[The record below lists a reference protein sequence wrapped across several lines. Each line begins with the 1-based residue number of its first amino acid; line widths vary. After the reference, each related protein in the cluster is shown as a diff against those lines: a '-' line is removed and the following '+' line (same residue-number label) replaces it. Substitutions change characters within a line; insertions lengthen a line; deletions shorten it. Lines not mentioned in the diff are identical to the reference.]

1 MKVIIRRA
9 GRPDQEFEVGA
20 AGLVLGRSVG
30 GADVSLDDD
39 PSISRRHGRLWLSGQ
54 QEVWYED
61 LGSSNGS
68 WLGGTRLVEPYRLV
82 PGIAVQLG
90 EALLA
95 VPDDRVAAD
104 PHAPLPPGMELRM
117 RVPSDDETVARVL
130 SGRRAAVYVT
140 ALYECVQGLLRST
153 SRELMHAA
161 VRRIQEVVPSAQRVS
176 LVAWPPDERGA
187 FRPLVPG
194 EESSG
199 SPISL
204 SLARYAVES
213 GQALL
218 LSEAEEAEDPEVGA
232 SVMRH
237 GIRSAVYVP
246 LFEGP
251 TAVGVL
257 CVDTPVPALPFTA
270 EDFQFI
276 RALGELLA
284 SALVAESL
292 RDEARQKEMEARE
305 REAHS
310 RALEGFLQI
319 ASHDLKG
326 PLTVIRLSAYML
338 GRAPLEESLQPLVGS
353 ILTSEARAQA
363 LIRSYLEVSAVDGNL
378 RLNRELVE
386 LGALVDEEL
395 AFLRQATDEQQVLP
409 VFVNRV
415 AGVTLTADSSKLRQV
430 LGNLMSNAA
439 KYSPAGGEV
448 TVSAESRDGE
458 LVVAVQDQGVGIAR
472 ADQEELFHQFRRVG
486 DQRLASG
493 TGLGLWLTRRLVEA
507 HGGRIWLESAPG
519 EGSTFYFSLPGG
531 PAFRASSS

>member
-1 MKVIIRRA
+1 MKVVIRRQ
-9 GRPDQEFEVGA
+9 GRPERELEVGPD
-20 AGLVLGRSVG
+20 GLVLGRSGG
-30 GADVSLDDD
+30 GAEVGLDDD

-54 QEVWYED
+54 SELWYED

-68 WLGGTRLVEPYRLV
+68 WVGGHRLTQPHRLEPGL
-82 PGIAVQLG
+82 AVQVG
-90 EALLA
+90 ETLLT
-95 VPDDRVAAD
+95 VPDDLPVAD
-104 PHAPLPPGMELRM
+104 PNAPLPPGMELKM
-117 RVPSDDETVARVL
+117 RAPSDHETVARVL
-130 SGRRAAVYVT
+130 SGRRASVYVT

-176 LVAWPPDERGA
+176 LVAWPPDEGGA

-194 EESSG
+194 DESG

-232 SVMRH
+232 SIQRH

-257 CVDTPVPALPFTA
+257 CVDTPVPALPFTS

-276 RALGELLA
+276 RALGDLLA

-292 RDEARQKEMEARE
+292 RDEARQREMEARE

-310 RALEGFLQI
+310 RALAGFLQI

-338 GRAPLEESLQPLVGS
+338 GRRSLDEQSQPLVAS

-363 LIRSYLEVSAVDGNL
+363 LIRSYLELSAVDGGL
-378 RLNRELVE
+378 RLDRQRVD
-386 LGALVDEEL
+386 LGALVEEEL
-395 AFLRQATDEQQVLP
+395 AFLRQATDDQQVLP
-409 VFVNRV
+409 AFSHQV
-415 AGVTLTADSSKLRQV
+415 AGVTVIADPSKLGQI
-430 LGNLMSNAA
+430 LGNLLSNAA

-448 TVSAESRDGE
+448 TVSYQDG
-458 LVVAVQDQGVGIAR
+458 VVAVRDQGVGITAE
-472 ADQEELFHQFRRVG
+472 DQEELFRQFRRVG
-486 DQRLASG
+486 NLRLASG
-493 TGLGLWLTRRLVEA
+493 TGLGLWLTRALVEA
-507 HGGRIWLESAPG
+507 HGGRIWLESEPG
-519 EGSTFYFSLPGG
+519 KGSTFFFSLP
-531 PAFRASSS
+531 S

>member
-1 MKVIIRRA
+1 M
-9 GRPDQEFEVGA
+9 GA
-20 AGLVLGRSVG
+20 DGIVLGRAGG

-39 PSISRRHGRLWLSGQ
+39 PSLSRRHGRLWLSGET
-54 QEVWYED
+54 EVWYED

-68 WLGGTRLVEPYRLV
+68 WLGGRRLTEPHRLA
-82 PGIAVQLG
+82 PGTAVQLG
-90 EALLA
+90 EVLLA
-95 VPDDRVAAD
+95 VPDDRPVED
-104 PHAPLPPGMELRM
+104 PQAPLPPGMELRM
-117 RVPSDDETVARVL
+117 RVPSDVETVSKVL

-140 ALYECVQGLLRST
+140 ALYDCVQGLLRST

-176 LVAWPPDERGA
+176 LVAWPPDEQGA

-194 EESSG
+194 EECSS

-204 SLARYAVES
+204 SLARYAVEN

-218 LSEAEEAEDPEVGA
+218 LSEAEEVEDPEVGA
-232 SVMRH
+232 SVLRH

-284 SALVAESL
+284 SALVAEGL

-310 RALEGFLQI
+310 RALAGFLQI

-338 GRAPLEESLQPLVGS
+338 GRGGLDETARPLVAS

-363 LIRSYLEVSAVDGNL
+363 LIRSYLEVSAVDGDL
-378 RLNRELVE
+378 RLAPESVE
-386 LGALVDEEL
+386 LGELIEEEL

-409 VFVNRV
+409 HFSHRV
-415 AGVTLTADSSKLRQV
+415 AGVKVTADPSKLRQI
-430 LGNLMSNAA
+430 LGNLLSNAA
-439 KYSPAGGEV
+439 KYSPTGGEV
-448 TVSAESRDGE
+448 VIRAEESEGETVIEVS
-458 LVVAVQDQGVGIAR
+458 DQGVGIKPE
-472 ADQEELFHQFRRVG
+472 DQEELFHQFRRVG

-507 HGGRIWLESAPG
+507 HGGRIWLESRPG
-519 EGSTFYFSLPGG
+519 EGSTFSFSLP
-531 PAFRASSS
+531 RLQ